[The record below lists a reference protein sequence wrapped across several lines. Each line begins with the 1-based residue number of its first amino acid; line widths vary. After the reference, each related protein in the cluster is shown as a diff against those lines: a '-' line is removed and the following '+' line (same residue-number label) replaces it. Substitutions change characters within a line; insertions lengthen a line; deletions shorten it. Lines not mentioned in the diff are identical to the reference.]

1 MRALVAAIFMVLAG
15 AGVAQAHHGLAN
27 YDLNKDIEIEGTL
40 TRVQFVNPHS
50 WLFIDVTDKSGK
62 KTSYRCELRGA
73 TVLRRSGWSEAMF
86 PSGMHIRVTGSPD
99 RRDPKTCYTS
109 TIFFP
114 DGSSVDRYGQLKSAP
129 KRTVDK
135 SRPARRPNG
144 VPNIDGD
151 WASEQ
156 VVMTD
161 PRGQKGTL
169 VPLSIADKF
178 KPGDVPKGGQAFPGA
193 RGTKISEAA
202 DPVDAYWN
210 ERGSALP
217 LTPKGAAVMRDFD
230 GSSSD
235 NPRLLCKPT
244 NIMFDWTFEED
255 INRIVQTD
263 TEIRML
269 YGSWGLDR
277 HIHLDKK
284 ARPDDAPLT
293 RAGYSVGHWEGDT
306 LIVET
311 SGFLPGIVTADGRV
325 PHGSHMRVTERFDFD
340 PEKGALHRSYVAVDP
355 EYFQGEY
362 KGQDTVYISA
372 LPYHGISP
380 CKPDPA
386 K

>member
-1 MRALVAAIFMVLAG
+1 MRLIVIAIFMVLAG
-15 AGVAQAHHGLAN
+15 AGVAEAHHGLAN
-27 YDLNKDIEIEGTL
+27 YDLNKDIAIEGTL

-50 WLFIDVTDKSGK
+50 WLYIDVTDASGK
-62 KTSYRCELRGA
+62 KTSYKCELRGA

-86 PSGMHIRVTGSPD
+86 PAGMHIRVTGSPD
-99 RRDPKTCYTS
+99 RRDPKICYTS

-169 VPLSIADKF
+169 VPLSVAGQF

-217 LTPKGAAVMRDFD
+217 LTKKGADVMRDFD

-263 TEIRML
+263 TEVHML

-277 HIHLDKK
+277 HIHLDGK
-284 ARPDDAPLT
+284 ARPADAPLT
-293 RAGYSVGHWEGDT
+293 RAGYSVGHWDGDT
-306 LIVET
+306 LVVET
-311 SGFLPGIVTADGRV
+311 TGFLPGIVTADGRV
-325 PHGSHMRVTERFDFD
+325 PHGSDMRVTERFDFD
-340 PEKGALHRSYVAVDP
+340 PAKGALHRSYVAVDP
-355 EYFQGEY
+355 EYFEGEY
-362 KGQDTVYISA
+362 KGQDTVYLSA
-372 LPYHGISP
+372 LPYHGTSP
-380 CKPDPA
+380 CRADPA